1 MWLLFSK
8 WIVLSIIAGII
19 AYYSGI
25 SISLV
30 EILVG
35 IAAGN
40 VMNLTTN
47 QWIDFLAGAGSIILT
62 FQAGA
67 EIDHDI
73 LKSNLKQSLFIGILS
88 FAAPFV
94 LCFLGSYYILGWTLN
109 SSEICGIALSTT
121 SVAVVYSVMLETGL
135 DKKELGQKILA
146 ACFVTDLGT
155 VLALGLIFAN
165 FNKWLLFFIVLMIA
179 ITPFLDKITT
189 KFNDKFGGKT
199 YQLEVKYIFLI
210 LFLCGGIATMANV
223 EAVLPAYIIGLAL
236 SPFFKKQKYLND
248 KLTAITFS
256 LFIPFYFLK
265 AGSNVSYHVINY
277 AWIVLAFLAVKII
290 TKYVGIRPLTVLYG
304 YKRKDG
310 IYTTLLMATG
320 LTFGSISA
328 LFGLNHGFINKIQYS
343 IIVTTVI
350 LSAVVP
356 TLIAQKFF
364 NPLISEDM
372 MDAGNQKTKNE
383 EVE

>member
-1 MWLLFSK
+1 MWILFSK
-8 WIVLSIIAGII
+8 WIILSIIAGII

-30 EILVG
+30 EIIVG
-35 IAAGN
+35 IIAGN
-40 VMNLTTN
+40 LMNLSTN

-73 LKSNLKQSLFIGILS
+73 LKSNLKQSLSIGILS
-88 FAAPFV
+88 FVAPFI

-109 SSEICGIALSTT
+109 SSEICGISLSTT

-165 FNKWLLFFIVLMIA
+165 FNKWLILFIILMAA
-179 ITPFLDKITT
+179 ITPFLNKVTT

-199 YQLEVKYIFLI
+199 YQLEIKYIFLI

-236 SPFFKKQKYLND
+236 SPFFKKQRYLSD

-277 AWIVLAFLAVKII
+277 AWIVLVFLGIKII
-290 TKYVGIRPLTVLYG
+290 TKYIGVRPLTILYK
-304 YKRKDG
+304 YKKREG
-310 IYTTLLMATG
+310 IYTTLLMSTG
-320 LTFGSISA
+320 LTFGSIAA
-328 LFGLNHGFINKIQYS
+328 LFGLSHGFISKIQYS

-356 TLIAQKFF
+356 TLIAQRFF
-364 NPLISEDM
+364 NPVNNVGKINVNSVND
-372 MDAGNQKTKNE
+372 E
-383 EVE
+383 EVK

>member
-40 VMNLTTN
+40 LMNLTTN

-73 LKSNLKQSLFIGILS
+73 LKSNLKQSLFMGILS
-88 FAAPFV
+88 FMAPFV
-94 LCFLGSYYILGWTLN
+94 LCFLGAYYILGWTLN

-146 ACFVTDLGT
+146 ACFVTDL
-155 VLALGLIFAN
+155 VLF
-165 FNKWLLFFIVLMIA
+165 
-179 ITPFLDKITT
+179 
-189 KFNDKFGGKT
+189 
-199 YQLEVKYIFLI
+199 
-210 LFLCGGIATMANV
+210 
-223 EAVLPAYIIGLAL
+223 
-236 SPFFKKQKYLND
+236 
-248 KLTAITFS
+248 
-256 LFIPFYFLK
+256 
-265 AGSNVSYHVINY
+265 
-277 AWIVLAFLAVKII
+277 
-290 TKYVGIRPLTVLYG
+290 
-304 YKRKDG
+304 
-310 IYTTLLMATG
+310 
-320 LTFGSISA
+320 
-328 LFGLNHGFINKIQYS
+328 
-343 IIVTTVI
+343 
-350 LSAVVP
+350 
-356 TLIAQKFF
+356 
-364 NPLISEDM
+364 
-372 MDAGNQKTKNE
+372 
-383 EVE
+383 